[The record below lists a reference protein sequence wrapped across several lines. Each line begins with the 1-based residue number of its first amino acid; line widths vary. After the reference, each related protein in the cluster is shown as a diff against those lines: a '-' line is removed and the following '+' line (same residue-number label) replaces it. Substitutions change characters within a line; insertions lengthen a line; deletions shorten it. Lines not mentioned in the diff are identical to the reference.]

1 MRYKDISGK
10 EMIDLST
17 GTRLG
22 LLGEVDLEIN
32 RQTGHIQHL
41 VIKDNK
47 LFNFHKEDHAVKIK
61 WRSIKKIGADMI
73 LIDET

>member
-22 LLGEVDLEIN
+22 LLGEVDLEID
-32 RQTGHIQHL
+32 RRTGRIQNL
-41 VIKDNK
+41 VIEENK
-47 LFNFHKEDHAVKIK
+47 LFNFSKNNQAIKVK
-61 WRSIKKIGADMI
+61 WQSIKKIGEDMI
-73 LIDET
+73 LIDES